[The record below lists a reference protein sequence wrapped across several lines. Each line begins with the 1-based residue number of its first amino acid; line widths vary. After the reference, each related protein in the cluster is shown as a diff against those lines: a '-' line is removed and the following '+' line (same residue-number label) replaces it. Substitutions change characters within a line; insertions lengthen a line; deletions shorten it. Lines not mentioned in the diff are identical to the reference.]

1 MPPTPSHTTVEGV
14 WSDGHAQ
21 LWRVALSDGE
31 TLTTQFMVAATGF
44 PFQRRVPFIPG
55 NGRRTAVIGTGFTG
69 AQVIPE
75 LAKEVSALSGYQH
88 TRMGMLPK
96 SDSVFL
102 LAVQA
107 DPGRSQ
113 LQATDDIDL
122 LLGFHQ
128 TAYAS

>member
-1 MPPTPSHTTVEGV
+1 MGTRRFDAGN
-14 WSDGHAQ
+14 
-21 LWRVALSDGE
+21 ALSDGE

-44 PFQRRVPFIPG
+44 LSQPRVPVIPG
-55 NGRRTAVIGTGFTG
+55 NGRRTAVIGTGLTG

-88 TRMGMLPK
+88 AA
-96 SDSVFL
+96 SASV
-102 LAVQA
+102 AVQA
-107 DPGRSQ
+107 EPGLRPQ
-113 LQATDDIDL
+113 RQAADDIDL

>member
-1 MPPTPSHTTVEGV
+1 M
-14 WSDGHAQ
+14 
-21 LWRVALSDGE
+21 WRVALSDGE

-44 PFQRRVPFIPG
+44 LSQPRVPVIPG

-107 DPGRSQ
+107 EPGLRSQ
-113 LQATDDIDL
+113 LQAADDIDL
-122 LLGFHQ
+122 LLGSHQ